1 MKPRELTI
9 LSSVVAAIAATTW
22 FVQSPDDITHVPTVN
37 VVNEAPI
44 VSVVKPIVSVVKDVT
59 RDLETPEAD
68 PYLVMHKQS
77 SQSASQLDNISE
89 SQSSSSPFNDRIQA
103 IESIYDQFSILET
116 QYGVLSIDDI
126 AVLQDSLVEIDEQEM
141 LADLSYA
148 LDELIT
154 QP

>member
-22 FVQSPDDITHVPTVN
+22 FVQSPDDITHFPTVN

-44 VSVVKPIVSVVKDVT
+44 VSVVKNVA

-77 SQSASQLDNISE
+77 SQSASQLENISE

-103 IESIYDQFSILET
+103 IESIYDQFSVLET